1 MADVDRNSN
10 SSEQGT
16 VGAYVR
22 KKASLLCLQFRYV
35 PCGHNGGVS
44 EDGGGDGDGDGG
56 IAQKT
61 NDDDDPYGDDETRTT
76 IVAEREVE
84 EGEGGRAWNTDVA
97 WRIGREIKRQIQQ
110 DLSENDEIPTTTI
123 MAKAKDI
130 ADFRRKYGWKAN
142 GSRAHKAGWDEN
154 FQSLIAYREEHG
166 HCRIQNH
173 PELGKWAAEQRAAL
187 RDPER
192 LKTDDMMWRR
202 WRLEKVGF
210 VFDDWLWA
218 LGVLK
223 RYKENHGDC
232 QVPFDY
238 RDEEEGDYHLG
249 GWVKTQRDQ
258 YRKREEDKYSTMTEE
273 RREQLNALG
282 FDWRLRKRRR
292 RSEDG

>member
-1 MADVDRNSN
+1 MH
-10 SSEQGT
+10 
-16 VGAYVR
+16 
-22 KKASLLCLQFRYV
+22 KKASLLRLQFRYI
-35 PCGHNGGVS
+35 PCGHDSGVGEDGGKK
-44 EDGGGDGDGDGG
+44 DGGGDGGGDM
-56 IAQKT
+56 AQNT
-61 NDDDDPYGDDETRTT
+61 NNDDDNDDNDNDPYGDDETRTT
-76 IVAEREVE
+76 IVAEREVG
-84 EGEGGRAWNTDVA
+84 EGEGRRAWNTDVA
-97 WRIGREIKRQIQQ
+97 WKIGREIKRRIQH
-110 DLSENDEIPTTTI
+110 DLSENDNVPTKTI

-130 ADFRRKYGWKAN
+130 ADFRRKYGWKPK
-142 GSRAHKAGWDEN
+142 GSRAQKAGWDES
-154 FQSLIAYREEHG
+154 FWSLVAYREEHG

-173 PELGKWAAEQRAAL
+173 PELGRWAAEQRAAL

-192 LKTDDMMWRR
+192 PKTDEMMWRR

-210 VFDDWLWA
+210 VFDEWLWA

-258 YRKREEDKYSTMTEE
+258 YRKREEGKDSTMTEE
-273 RREQLNALG
+273 RRDQLNALG

-292 RSEDG
+292 RSKDE